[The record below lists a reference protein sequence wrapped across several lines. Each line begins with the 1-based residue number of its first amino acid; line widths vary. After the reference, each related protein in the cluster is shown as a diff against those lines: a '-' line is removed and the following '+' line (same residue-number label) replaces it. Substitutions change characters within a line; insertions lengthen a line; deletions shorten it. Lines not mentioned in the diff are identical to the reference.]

1 MERVELTPE
10 VTVSN
15 SDATPA
21 LASGQANDA
30 LPTAPPALEGFDRW
44 IKDFHKYE
52 SILAEVAKASLDTKF
67 KDELNTIEH
76 WFKVLSE
83 PERTASVYTLL
94 QHSTQDQVL
103 FFMSVLQRMVQP
115 KPEPVSLDILSKP
128 KLAKLSLRPPSLSIP
143 LLGSPATP
151 TPLTA
156 RSALDE
162 QGHQAN
168 LPNLH
173 DPSRWGSTVNTPLP
187 TSVDGIKP
195 TPAASNATAPIPG
208 LGMMNP
214 YTLNMLANAGL
225 STEAQLLAVQL
236 IMSGLVQPTGVA
248 TTQPQAQ
255 AKQKKPSLASN
266 WRTPTSA
273 RYPASALKSSGLR
286 PTSSLKSAGLKS
298 SGLDSAALPSP
309 REEDFDPEMLNDIPN
324 WLRSLR
330 LHKYTS
336 CFDGLTWQELVVLD
350 DVSLEAKGVAALG
363 ARRRLLRTF
372 EHVRK
377 TMGMEEPNSATPTTS
392 AMPTKLP
399 SEYGRMPQSAA
410 PRSKLSINS
419 PVFTP
424 TWDSK
429 VPHSAAPNFSSSP
442 LVEATLPADSATPTD
457 SATPADSATP
467 TDSTDV
473 AV

>member
-1 MERVELTPE
+1 MGCFLNR
-10 VTVSN
+10 TVS
-15 SDATPA
+15 
-21 LASGQANDA
+21 
-30 LPTAPPALEGFDRW
+30 
-44 IKDFHKYE
+44 
-52 SILAEVAKASLDTKF
+52 
-67 KDELNTIEH
+67 
-76 WFKVLSE
+76 LS
-83 PERTASVYTLL
+83 
-94 QHSTQDQVL
+94 
-103 FFMSVLQRMVQP
+103 
-115 KPEPVSLDILSKP
+115 VSLDILTKP
-128 KLAKLSLRPPSLSIP
+128 KLAKLTLRPPSLSIP

-162 QGHQAN
+162 QGHEAN
-168 LPNLH
+168 LPNPHLL
-173 DPSRWGSTVNTPLP
+173 GSTVNTPLP

-236 IMSGLVQPTGVA
+236 IMSGLVQPTGGA
-248 TTQPQAQ
+248 TAQPQAQ
-255 AKQKKPSLASN
+255 AKLKKPSQASN

-350 DVSLEAKGVAALG
+350 DASLEARGVAALG

-377 TMGMEEPNSATPTTS
+377 RMGMEEPNSATPTTS
-392 AMPTKLP
+392 AMPTNLP
-399 SEYGRMPQSAA
+399 REFGRIPQSAA

-419 PVFTP
+419 PIFTP

-429 VPHSAAPNFSSSP
+429 VPHNAAPGSSTSP
-442 LVEATLPADSATPTD
+442 LVEATLPTD
-457 SATPADSATP
+457 SATPIESA
-467 TDSTDV
+467 DV
-473 AV
+473 AA